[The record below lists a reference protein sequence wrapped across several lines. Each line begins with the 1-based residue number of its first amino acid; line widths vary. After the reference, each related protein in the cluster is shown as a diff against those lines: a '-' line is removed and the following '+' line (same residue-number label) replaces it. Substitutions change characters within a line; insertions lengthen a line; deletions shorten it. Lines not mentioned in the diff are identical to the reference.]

1 MTRLGA
7 AWVVPVDGPP
17 IPGGWVAVEA
27 DRIVSVGHGN
37 GRDAHAFGALRPLG
51 TVALL
56 PALVNAHTHLEL
68 SWLRDRVPPANAFT
82 TWVKQLIFARGGAVE
97 HTDDPIVLEAAA
109 AAVREARETGTA
121 VVGDISNSLASVG
134 VMAAEGMH
142 GLVFHELLGFRETSG
157 ALIERTEAQRRAARM
172 RGAPRVR
179 LSLAP
184 HAPYS
189 VSPELFQAVRAAVSA
204 SDEPRTSIHV
214 GESTEE
220 MELLLDGT
228 GEWARMLKWIGAWR
242 EDWVP
247 PRSGPVEYLDRL
259 GLIEE
264 RTLVVHAVQLTDD
277 SLALVRARG
286 ATIVTCPRSNQWVG
300 VGVPPV
306 ERFYESGVPVA
317 IGTDSL
323 ASVADLNLF
332 EELKVMRWL
341 ARRVPARR
349 LLESATLV
357 GARALGLEDEFGSLT
372 AGKRAAIVR
381 VDLPPHLED
390 VEEYLVSSVPAYAVG
405 WAWREGLGTGN

>member
-1 MTRLGA
+1 
-7 AWVVPVDGPP
+7 
-17 IPGGWVAVEA
+17 
-27 DRIVSVGHGN
+27 
-37 GRDAHAFGALRPLG
+37 
-51 TVALL
+51 VALL

-259 GLIEE
+259 GLIDE

-332 EELKVMRWL
+332 EELKVMRC
-341 ARRVPARR
+341 
-349 LLESATLV
+349 
-357 GARALGLEDEFGSLT
+357 SLT